1 METFCENVLFTKDC
15 LSQNL
20 DFPLKQFRKPSTIAA
35 SSRKM
40 RSFQFENSKTVY
52 LWKFISKAAPFP
64 SPPFKGFFGRNFFHW
79 FSIAA
84 FIIIIPISYAARLKK
99 FHQNLSRE
107 NRLFFWKV
115 ALVFIRSCS
124 YYKELEVFIR
134 SISTTTSTY
143 KQCSMW
149 LEVSFIIEAPP
160 KLWWHFFGRKW
171 IKFVFVKKNWRTD
184 EPYELWWNL
193 KFACGKH

>member
-1 METFCENVLFTKDC
+1 MMIHSFIVETFCENVLFTKDC

-52 LWKFISKAAPFP
+52 LWKFISKATPFP

-115 ALVFIRSCS
+115 ALVLLYYALITKSWKSS
-124 YYKELEVFIR
+124 YVVFPQR
-134 SISTTTSTY
+134 
-143 KQCSMW
+143 
-149 LEVSFIIEAPP
+149 
-160 KLWWHFFGRKW
+160 RR
-171 IKFVFVKKNWRTD
+171 RTNNVVCD
-184 EPYELWWNL
+184 
-193 KFACGKH
+193 

>member
-1 METFCENVLFTKDC
+1 MMIHSFIVETFCENVLFTKDC

-84 FIIIIPISYAARLKK
+84 FIIIIPISYAARLKNFTRIFLEK
-99 FHQNLSRE
+99 RDSSFEKLLWFLLDHALITKS
-107 NRLFFWKV
+107 WKSSYV
-115 ALVFIRSCS
+115 VFPQR
-124 YYKELEVFIR
+124 R
-134 SISTTTSTY
+134 
-143 KQCSMW
+143 
-149 LEVSFIIEAPP
+149 
-160 KLWWHFFGRKW
+160 R
-171 IKFVFVKKNWRTD
+171 RTNNVVCD
-184 EPYELWWNL
+184 
-193 KFACGKH
+193 